1 MKKTHIHSLK
11 STLRKVRI
19 PFFALSSI
27 LFITLPSYAG
37 KGFMENSM
45 KNLKGVG
52 GLTADLKN
60 SISLIEN
67 FVYWLPVIW
76 ITATAGGIFL
86 AQHNQSEQGMKMV
99 LGIALA
105 SFLLMG
111 IAWGYDSYMVPS

>member
-1 MKKTHIHSLK
+1 MKRIRSLK

-19 PFFALSSI
+19 PFFALSSL

-37 KGFMENSM
+37 NGFMGNSM

-60 SISLIEN
+60 NIALIEN

-76 ITATAGGIFL
+76 LVLTAGGIFL
-86 AQHNQSEQGMKMV
+86 AQHNQSEQGMKIV
-99 LGIALA
+99 VGIALA
-105 SFLLMG
+105 SFLLMAM
-111 IAWGYDSYMVPS
+111 AWSYDTYMVPS